1 MTLSATREKL
11 LGGLGACPPPENFE
25 KLKINGAFYSHFG
38 TCKSNHTTSNTP
50 KLLKENNKGNK
61 TSLGDPLGGG
71 GVHSP
76 IPASGYIGD
85 LGPLKEN

>member
-1 MTLSATREKL
+1 ML
-11 LGGLGACPPPENFE
+11 LPPENFE

-38 TCKSNHTTSNTP
+38 TCEGNHTTSNTP

-71 GVHSP
+71 MHSP